1 MVKQYQ
7 LRVHARDVNVNLS
20 PVPGGTDIGNHTGY
34 DLITK
39 RGSPRLR
46 RDVLLFW
53 VPIPEPA
60 VL

>member
-34 DLITK
+34 DLITTK
-39 RGSPRLR
+39 TIQYIDFYTNAL
-46 RDVLLFW
+46 
-53 VPIPEPA
+53 
-60 VL
+60 

>member
-34 DLITK
+34 DLI
-39 RGSPRLR
+39 P
-46 RDVLLFW
+46 
-53 VPIPEPA
+53 
-60 VL
+60 